1 MLLNKYTPVISG
13 FRNFLL
19 TFAVALFR
27 FHIFQ
32 LCLHVGLILRTM
44 AIDESVL
51 HSSFYPFTHSHGFK
65 LGMQSCQR
73 TSGFVAILNI
83 VGNCRSMRLMQPQ
96 MQTQL
101 QRVKK
106 PLQRGHTCVCGPQFK
121 TMLNSSRLQC
131 LLALQSSMAHSSS
144 YNSHHPHNLPKY
156 LVHTFEFNYL
166 LWLLKE
172 RWETGGFVSMFQLP
186 TCFRIH

>member
-1 MLLNKYTPVISG
+1 
-13 FRNFLL
+13 
-19 TFAVALFR
+19 
-27 FHIFQ
+27 
-32 LCLHVGLILRTM
+32 
-44 AIDESVL
+44 
-51 HSSFYPFTHSHGFK
+51 
-65 LGMQSCQR
+65 
-73 TSGFVAILNI
+73 
-83 VGNCRSMRLMQPQ
+83 MQPQ

-186 TCFRIH
+186 TYDSEYMYEFSSILCFRCGNAFCYNCGAPNLTSSHSCSYCFR